1 MAQVVA
7 PSPAPITIQPVAEL
21 LPQTE
26 SLKALV
32 QRKKEQELLQQQEEG
47 ERLQDER
54 LRALELRRQDEHQRR
69 SKLQRKL
76 LRDAQ
81 EQQRREEE
89 GRSRQDPTFLALL
102 RQRHV
107 YPFEGPGGNHGH
119 WDDNG
124 QQDNA
129 LPQQFAV
136 GACGLS
142 PVHIRLLLR
151 EALIENNNVEELDM
165 SRVSLTDDDGPGIC
179 GALRLLKSLRTVSL
193 EGNHLGL
200 STAVALRKALE
211 NNTTLQSLSLGG
223 CRFGG
228 PQGIEE
234 LARALRNNKSL
245 KHLSLRGM
253 QIDPAGG
260 EVLLESLRYNQ
271 TLESLDMCDN
281 DLTAEQQ
288 QKVADLV
295 ATNRRRCESL
305 REREQMERAL
315 MSREEDA
322 TVAFLM
328 QQEALRLEVEGL
340 EGRRLARESANFAAW
355 EQAALQRQ
363 AEHGAAVEALQQA
376 SSV

>member
-1 MAQVVA
+1 MVEVVA
-7 PSPAPITIQPVAEL
+7 SSPAPITIQPVAEL

-26 SLKALV
+26 TLKALL
-32 QRKKEQELLQQQEEG
+32 QRRREEELLQQQEEG

-54 LRALELRRQDEHQRR
+54 LRALELRRQDEHLRR
-69 SKLQRKL
+69 SKLQLKL

-102 RQRHV
+102 RQRRPH
-107 YPFEGPGGNHGH
+107 PFEAN
-119 WDDNG
+119 DDRRCGAENG
-124 QQDNA
+124 QLDEA
-129 LPQQFAV
+129 LPRKFSV
-136 GACGLS
+136 GAFGMS

-151 EALIENNNVEELDM
+151 EGLIEHSGVEELDM

-179 GALRLLKSLRTVSL
+179 GALRLLKTLRTVSL
-193 EGNHLGL
+193 EGNHLGF

-211 NNTTLQSLSLGG
+211 NNTSVQSLSLGG

-228 PQGIEE
+228 PHGIEE
-234 LARALRNNKSL
+234 LFRGLRNNKSL

-253 QIDPAGG
+253 QIDQAGG
-260 EVLLESLRYNQ
+260 NVLLECLRNNQ
-271 TLESLDMCDN
+271 TLESLDICDN

-288 QKVADLV
+288 QKLADLV
-295 ATNRRRCESL
+295 AANRKRRDSL

-315 MSREEDA
+315 MAREED
-322 TVAFLM
+322 TTLAFLM

-340 EGRRLARESANFAAW
+340 EGRRLARESVSHPPPAACW
-355 EQAALQRQ
+355 SDR
-363 AEHGAAVEALQQA
+363 
-376 SSV
+376 S

>member
-1 MAQVVA
+1 MAQVMA
-7 PSPAPITIQPVAEL
+7 PSPAPIIIQPVTEL

-26 SLKALV
+26 TLKALLQ
-32 QRKKEQELLQQQEEG
+32 QRKEQELLQQQEEG

-54 LRALELRRQDEHQRR
+54 LRVLELRRQDEHQRR

-89 GRSRQDPTFLALL
+89 GRSRQDPTFLAFL
-102 RQRHV
+102 RQRRI
-107 YPFEGPGGNHGH
+107 YSSGANGGLPDGAESC
-119 WDDNG
+119 
-124 QQDNA
+124 QQDDA
-129 LPQQFAV
+129 LPRQFAV

-151 EALIENNNVEELDM
+151 EALVDNSSVEELDM

-179 GALRLLKSLRTVSL
+179 GALRLLKTLRKVSL

-211 NNTTLQSLSLGG
+211 NNASLQSLNLGG

-234 LARALRNNKSL
+234 LSRGLRNNKSL

-260 EVLLESLRYNQ
+260 DVLLECLRNNQ
-271 TLESLDMCDN
+271 TLESLDICDN

-288 QKVADLV
+288 QKLADLV
-295 ATNRRRCESL
+295 AANRRRCESL

-315 MSREEDA
+315 MAREEEA

-328 QQEALRLEVEGL
+328 QQEALRLEVEGF

-363 AEHGAAVEALQQA
+363 VEHLAAVETLQQA
-376 SSV
+376 GSI